1 MKNKRFTI
9 ELYSI
14 LKDVIKNLWVVVL
27 TVLIAVMGF
36 YIASRS
42 IYTPQYTSYATLVVS
57 TSGGSGTSNYV
68 SSVEIANIFTQVFV
82 EPTIKSKAADLANK
96 SSFNGSISAEIM
108 NDTNFIQL
116 KVTSS
121 SPQDAYE
128 LLSAVL
134 KVHPEVS
141 DKIFSNAVITVLK
154 QPSMPRGASNGLPF
168 SNRSLIVSACVVLSL
183 FAIVLISVL
192 RDTVKNEDSFNE
204 KIDAKLLGA
213 IPHERKYLTLKEY
226 LKKKKKSLLINGSS
240 LMSLKFVENYHKIAA
255 KIEYLNRTHSD
266 KVFAVTSV
274 AENEGKSTIASNLAI
289 SLAARGNRVIL
300 IDLDVKKPAI
310 YKIFEEKYQEN
321 SELSDLFSGKIKYND
336 FRLRRYKKTSLYLAL
351 NTSPCA
357 EYSKWFAD
365 GEIEKILN
373 ALKDKV
379 DYIIVDTAPMS
390 ADSSVTDIVKI
401 VDKTI
406 MAVRTD
412 VATATAVND
421 ALITVSEVGG
431 EIAGCILN
439 DVYPEITLFGITGN
453 DEGGYYYSKK
463 NSRYGKYY
471 NRIDV
476 NDENIVD
483 DNESDRL
490 ASGFFVD

>member
-36 YIASRS
+36 YIASQS
-42 IYTPQYTSYATLVVS
+42 IYTPQYTSSATLVVS
-57 TSGGSGTSNYV
+57 TSGGSGVSSYV
-68 SSVEIANIFTQVFV
+68 SSVEIANVFTQVFV
-82 EPTIKSKAADLANK
+82 EPSIKTKAADFANK
-96 SSFNGSISAEIM
+96 SSFNGSISAEVM

-121 SPQDAYE
+121 SPQNSYE
-128 LLSAVL
+128 LLNAVL
-134 KVHPEVS
+134 KVYPEVS
-141 DKIFSNAVITVLK
+141 GKIFTNAVITVLK

-168 SNRSLIVSACVVLSL
+168 SNKSLIVSVCVVLSL

-192 RDTVKNEDSFNE
+192 RDTVKNEVSFNE

-213 IPHERKYLTLKEY
+213 IPHERKYLTLKEF
-226 LKKKKKSLLINGSS
+226 LKKKKKPLLINGNS

-255 KIEYLNRTHSD
+255 KIEYLSRNHSD

-274 AENEGKSTIASNLAI
+274 AENEGKSTIASNIAI
-289 SLAARGNRVIL
+289 SLAMRGNRVIL
-300 IDLDVKKPAI
+300 VDLDVKKPAI
-310 YKIFEEKYQEN
+310 YKIFEEKHQEN
-321 SELSDLFSGKIKYND
+321 SELADLFNGKIKYNE

-351 NTSPCA
+351 NTSPCT
-357 EYSKWFAD
+357 EYSKWFAA

-373 ALKDKV
+373 ALRDKV
-379 DYIIVDTAPMS
+379 DYIIIDTAPMS
-390 ADSSVTDIVKI
+390 VDSSVTDIVKI

-431 EIAGCILN
+431 VLAGCILN
-439 DVYPEITLFGITGN
+439 DVYPEVSLFGIAGN
-453 DEGGYYYSKK
+453 DEGGYYYGKK
-463 NSRYGKYY
+463 NRRYGKYY

-476 NDENIVD
+476 NEESIAD
-483 DNESDRL
+483 DIDSESID
-490 ASGFFVD
+490 SNFFDD